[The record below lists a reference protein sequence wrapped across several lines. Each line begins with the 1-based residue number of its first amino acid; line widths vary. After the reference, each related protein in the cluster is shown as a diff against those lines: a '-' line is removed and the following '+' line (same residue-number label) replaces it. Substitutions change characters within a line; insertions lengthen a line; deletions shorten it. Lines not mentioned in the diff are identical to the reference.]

1 MIGNRISGYLYD
13 ELFSDSNEKGVWPFK
28 VWLGPLL
35 FIKILFKAVQ
45 LLSKHVPSSLSLCIF
60 YFSFHKDNDTS
71 AIPQSNIQDLVRF
84 PHFLRFHKFFNNF
97 YLSKYPYK

>member
-1 MIGNRISGYLYD
+1 MMNFLVTVMKKS
-13 ELFSDSNEKGVWPFK
+13 VWPFK

-71 AIPQSNIQDLVRF
+71 AIPQPNIQDLVYVF
-84 PHFLRFHKFFNNF
+84 PIFFVFINS
-97 YLSKYPYK
+97 LITST